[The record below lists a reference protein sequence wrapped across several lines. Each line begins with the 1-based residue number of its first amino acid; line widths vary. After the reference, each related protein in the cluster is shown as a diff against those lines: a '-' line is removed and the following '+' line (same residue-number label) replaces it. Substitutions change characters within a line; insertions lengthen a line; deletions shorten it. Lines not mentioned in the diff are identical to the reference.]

1 MQVHRTFEERLYI
14 VRQILSGKALRPL
27 SREYHVGR
35 ENARQ
40 WVLRY
45 QTYGEEG
52 LRLSHPGHY
61 SSEEKIAI
69 VKEFLE
75 KGLSLQKVCLRHC
88 ISSSTLRSWISK
100 VEKGQSLEDKRR
112 SKSLKD
118 PMARPKKKEPQTEL
132 EKLQAENL
140 RLRAENALLKKVK
153 ALVEEQKARERLSGQ
168 KPSTN

>member
-35 ENARQ
+35 ENVRQ

-75 KGLSLQKVCLRHC
+75 KGPPSLYKQRH
-88 ISSSTLRSWISK
+88 STQLDI
-100 VEKGQSLEDKRR
+100 KG
-112 SKSLKD
+112 
-118 PMARPKKKEPQTEL
+118 
-132 EKLQAENL
+132 
-140 RLRAENALLKKVK
+140 
-153 ALVEEQKARERLSGQ
+153 RERSIA
-168 KPSTN
+168 